1 MTATHDRKNNI
12 KFIELKCVSQLSITI
27 LCTFQGNPD
36 GWKTVPSRRV
46 DPRSLAIMK
55 EKDDGDV
62 KLGPGAGLSKWT
74 QGCRTKG
81 REGGDRV
88 SATKYVLFL
97 ISVL

>member
-1 MTATHDRKNNI
+1 M
-12 KFIELKCVSQLSITI
+12 
-27 LCTFQGNPD
+27 
-36 GWKTVPSRRV
+36 PSRRV
-46 DPRSLAIMK
+46 DPRSLTLMK

-88 SATKYVLFL
+88 SATKYANDFVSL
-97 ISVL
+97 IFQLNVKFSSIFKLDE